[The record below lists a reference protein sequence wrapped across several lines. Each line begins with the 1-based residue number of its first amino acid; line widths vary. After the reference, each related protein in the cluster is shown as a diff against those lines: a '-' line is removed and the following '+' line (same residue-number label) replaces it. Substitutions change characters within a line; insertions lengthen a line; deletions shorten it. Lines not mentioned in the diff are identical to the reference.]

1 MIRFNHIDSLFR
13 VSLIR
18 SWMNQ
23 SFKWFLLL
31 TQNDLQWSLCHF
43 QCRPPQAVVFSF
55 LWLVEV
61 MNYLGYEQCSTGEW
75 ESKFQSLNVWV
86 SLRCHVFV
94 SQVSDASVSDL
105 CVEALCWARRLLPFC
120 RFLNAEEALQDLVL
134 SLLSELPPSHVVIHI
149 SVSHTQYPH
158 WTPQI
163 STIPC
168 HQLSR
173 LTHKSAILAT
183 FRPF

>member
-1 MIRFNHIDSLFR
+1 
-13 VSLIR
+13 
-18 SWMNQ
+18 
-23 SFKWFLLL
+23 
-31 TQNDLQWSLCHF
+31 
-43 QCRPPQAVVFSF
+43 
-55 LWLVEV
+55 

-134 SLLSELPPSHVVIHI
+134 SLLSELPPSHVVIQSVFPIHNIHI
-149 SVSHTQYPH
+149 GRHKYPQSPATSSRVSHTQERH
-158 WTPQI
+158 I
-163 STIPC
+163 SNFQTLLVRAARYIVSASI
-168 HQLSR
+168 SR
-173 LTHKSAILAT
+173 FAMFSRPKYLVT
-183 FRPF
+183 FI